1 MMYRAKKDR
10 WLYGLVWGVVA
21 LTCAAGLLVYFLS
34 DAAVG
39 RELIGSGV
47 AAAAATLVLTYPLY
61 YELNGTHLIARCGVM
76 RWSVPL
82 GSVEE
87 ARPVRSWLS
96 APAWSADRVRVTY
109 LRGADA
115 KTLDIAPEDK
125 LRFMADL
132 AAAAAGL
139 ELRDGRVVRVP

>member
-1 MMYRAKKDR
+1 MIYQAKKDS
-10 WLYGLVWGVVA
+10 WLYGLVWGAVL
-21 LTCAAGLLVYFLS
+21 LTCAAGVLVYFAS

-47 AAAAATLVLTYPLY
+47 AAAAVTLVLTYPLN
-61 YELNGTHLIARCGVM
+61 YELNGTHLVARCGVM

-96 APAWSADRVRVTY
+96 APAWSSDRLRVSY
-109 LRGADA
+109 REGPNL

-132 AAAAAGL
+132 VDAAPGL